1 MTQPILEISSRLFC
15 TLAWPTISY
24 LYGQRSQ
31 SGGARSPRQL
41 SAPTQMAALD
51 QGAARRLRE
60 ALDVLAGGE
69 LPECPVCKP
78 PRPRA
83 PSTHPPTAHSNCTR
97 ILLQA

>member
-1 MTQPILEISSRLFC
+1 MMAPRAWRRAALSGQFWPPPIGLGRAHPADS
-15 TLAWPTISY
+15 
-24 LYGQRSQ
+24 
-31 SGGARSPRQL
+31 ARR
-41 SAPTQMAALD
+41 QMAALD

>member
-1 MTQPILEISSRLFC
+1 MANDILSLRP
-15 TLAWPTISY
+15 TLAIGLGRAHPANS
-24 LYGQRSQ
+24 
-31 SGGARSPRQL
+31 ARR
-41 SAPTQMAALD
+41 QMAALD

>member
-1 MTQPILEISSRLFC
+1 
-15 TLAWPTISY
+15 
-24 LYGQRSQ
+24 
-31 SGGARSPRQL
+31 
-41 SAPTQMAALD
+41 MAALD